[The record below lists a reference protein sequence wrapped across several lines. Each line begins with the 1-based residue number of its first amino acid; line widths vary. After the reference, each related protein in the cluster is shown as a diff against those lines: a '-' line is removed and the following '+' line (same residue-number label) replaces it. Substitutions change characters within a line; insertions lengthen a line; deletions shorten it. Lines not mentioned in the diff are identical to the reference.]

1 MFAGYWV
8 TLRPLMIAVVR
19 VTGMTG
25 IGPCRS
31 HVCWVLGDLVS
42 FDDCGGQS
50 GWYDSAHCREGE
62 GQQTSGTA
70 LGGKGLTYLSSYDI
84 CISSPRS

>member
-1 MFAGYWV
+1 MSAGYWV
-8 TLRPLMIAVVR
+8 TLCPLMIAVVR

-31 HVCWVLGDLVS
+31 HVCWVLGDLAS

-50 GWYDSAHCREGE
+50 DRNDWDWSLQVSCLL
-62 GQQTSGTA
+62 GT
-70 LGGKGLTYLSSYDI
+70 G
-84 CISSPRS
+84 